1 MTEKR
6 KKGQVWIETVLYTLI
21 GLTLIGVALGFLM
34 PKINEARDK
43 ALVTQAINSLSE
55 IDGKINEV
63 LERGVGNVRQTEFLM
78 KRGEL
83 YINSSSNEI
92 LFVLSGLSGQ
102 YSQPGVEI
110 GIGRLKV
117 LTEAGQ
123 KTSTTY
129 LSVSYNANLTYQK
142 KDEDKKF
149 TAASIPYK
157 FSITNGGLVNG
168 SIWIDLDEISNR

>member
-1 MTEKR
+1 MI

-21 GLTLIGVALGFLM
+21 GLALIGVALGFLM

-43 ALVTQAINSLSE
+43 ALVNQAINSLSE
-55 IDGKINEV
+55 IDGKITEV
-63 LERGVGNVRQTEFLM
+63 LERGVGNIRQTEFLM

-83 YINSSSNEI
+83 YINSSSDEI
-92 LFVLSGLSGQ
+92 VFILRGLAGQ

-123 KTSTTY
+123 KTTTTS
-129 LSVSYNANLTYQK
+129 LSVSYNVNLTYNGR
-142 KDEDKKF
+142 DDDKKF
-149 TAASIPYK
+149 TSTSIPYK
-157 FSITNGGLVNG
+157 FSISNKGLVNG
-168 SIWIDLDEISNR
+168 KILIDLEEISNR